1 MEYCTLCILRC
12 FRQFYTNLPVRI
24 RLLRVCDLSRVKCG
38 IPSADCA
45 ASSTKLLYAQK
56 LLHSQICSISTRS
69 NFPTFHLRA
78 NKMYIPRIGAHTHS
92 IYGTVHSPTRRRR
105 NQQPNT
111 KHTSMWTFV
120 TVRIG
125 ALALLLALFDCCI
138 MLLWHISCF
147 WHRCAW
153 AVCVCWWCTLHF
165 IVCLANIFKWFS
177 RDYFVMHEKWT
188 NAFGW
193 RVVGLSTLAISL
205 PFRHFV
211 ILVYDSGKRHCRAAT
226 NVYR

>member
-153 AVCVCWWCTLHF
+153 AVWVCVLMVHAAFHCLSCKYLQVIFPRLFCYAREMNERIRLEGCW
-165 IVCLANIFKWFS
+165 
-177 RDYFVMHEKWT
+177 Y
-188 NAFGW
+188 
-193 RVVGLSTLAISL
+193 LAISL